1 MSRSNPATTPVDI
14 PPGKAPLVSVIVA
27 AYGQERYI
35 ADTLE
40 SLQAMTLADWEAVV
54 VDDGSPDGVM
64 RVAERYAAAD
74 PRIRLLHTANHGVGA
89 ARNAAVASARGRYI
103 TFLDG
108 DDLFYPDYLSRATAI
123 LESDPQVTLVYGMWE
138 YFGATAVT
146 PPLDWYGY
154 GTLLLANSIHVSAV
168 MRRADFISAGGFD
181 TSLRSHED
189 WELWIRLLHG
199 RPDSAV
205 RFLPSPSLRYRQK
218 PASRNAASLASET
231 YPAIVRAIYAKHRH
245 LYDATFRG
253 LVTPPII
260 SMGGEGG
267 PYRWTALRPLDGLSR
282 PRVLDSAL
290 MFSRLL
296 DFVVH
301 NQVLPPAELREFA
314 RRGFSRF
321 KGHRLWLATHLR
333 RKELKHIIRQCLTL
347 R

>member
-1 MSRSNPATTPVDI
+1 MSQATHTHSPAATP
-14 PPGKAPLVSVIVA
+14 GNAPLVSVIVA

-40 SLQAMTLADWEAVV
+40 SLQSMTLTDWEAVV
-54 VDDGSPDGVM
+54 VDDGSPDDVM
-64 RVAERYAAAD
+64 AVAQRYAAAD
-74 PRIRLLHTANHGVGA
+74 TRIRLLRTANHGVGA
-89 ARNAAVASARGRYI
+89 ARNAAVAAARGRYI

-108 DDLFYPDYLSRATAI
+108 DDLFFPDYLSRATAI
-123 LESDPQVTLVYGMWE
+123 LEGEPQVKLVYGMWE
-138 YFGATAVT
+138 YFGASTVT

-168 MRRADFISAGGFD
+168 IRRADFTACGGFD

-189 WELWIRLLHG
+189 WELWIRLLRG
-199 RPDSAV
+199 LPDSAV
-205 RFLPSPSLRYRQK
+205 RFLTSPSLRYRQK
-218 PASRNAASLASET
+218 PASRNAASLASEL
-231 YPAIVRAIYAKHRH
+231 YPSIVTTIHAKHRDI
-245 LYDATFRG
+245 YDSTFRG

-260 SMGGEGG
+260 YMGGEGG

-282 PRVLDSAL
+282 PQVLDSAL

-296 DFVVH
+296 DFVAQ
-301 NQVLPPAELREFA
+301 NEVLPPAELREFA
-314 RRGFSRF
+314 KRGFARF